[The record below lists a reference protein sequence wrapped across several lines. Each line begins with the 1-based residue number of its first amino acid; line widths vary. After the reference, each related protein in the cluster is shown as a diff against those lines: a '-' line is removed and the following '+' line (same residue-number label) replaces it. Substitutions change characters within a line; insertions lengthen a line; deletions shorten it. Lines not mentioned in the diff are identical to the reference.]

1 MESTCLFPLQSD
13 ANWLSKCGIFI
24 FVCILLHGAMQLGP
38 LVEDFISLQVVIP
51 KRNTLINE
59 MK

>member
-1 MESTCLFPLQSD
+1 
-13 ANWLSKCGIFI
+13 
-24 FVCILLHGAMQLGP
+24 LGP